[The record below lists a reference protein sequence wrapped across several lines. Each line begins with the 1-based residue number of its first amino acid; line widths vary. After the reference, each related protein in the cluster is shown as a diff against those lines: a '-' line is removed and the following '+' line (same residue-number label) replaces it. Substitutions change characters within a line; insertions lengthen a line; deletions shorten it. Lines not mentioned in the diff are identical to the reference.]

1 MLQSGFCTQ
10 VPSSTAGG
18 AGVTAG
24 VGAGGAGGA
33 DVGATTGV
41 VVPGAAVV
49 GVGAAEVVDVVVD
62 VVDGVGTLSPT
73 SLTSAHAEKTSLQ
86 HCRLPM
92 VASQLSA
99 ALLPELQ
106 KPPQYQLLHHVFCGP
121 DT

>member
-1 MLQSGFCTQ
+1 
-10 VPSSTAGG
+10 VPSIT
-18 AGVTAG
+18 
-24 VGAGGAGGA
+24 AGGAGGA
-33 DVGATTGV
+33 GVAVGVGAGDAGGADVGDTTGV

-49 GVGAAEVVDVVVD
+49 GVEAAVVVE

-99 ALLPELQ
+99 ALLLELQ

-121 DT
+121 ET